1 MIPGWGE
8 KKLGIAVPLHGR
20 IMDITAVPDPVFGE
34 NMLGDGFAVEP
45 SPEENT
51 VAAPCDGEVVL
62 VADTKHAVALRAQ
75 GVEMLIHVGLDTAA
89 LGGEGF
95 QALVRSGDQVSAG
108 TPLLSFDRDIL
119 QVKGKSLVTVLV
131 VTNEAEAVKK
141 IAKDFT
147 QPSAVLTV
155 TIK

>member
-1 MIPGWGE
+1 MILGWGE
-8 KKLGIAVPLHGR
+8 KKLGIAAPLHGR

-34 NMLGDGFAVEP
+34 KMIGDGFAVEP
-45 SPEENT
+45 SLEENT
-51 VAAPCDGEVVL
+51 VAAPCNGEVVL

-95 QALVRSGDQVSAG
+95 QALVRPGDQVSAG

-119 QVKGKSLVTVLV
+119 QAKGKSLVTVLV

-155 TIK
+155 TVK